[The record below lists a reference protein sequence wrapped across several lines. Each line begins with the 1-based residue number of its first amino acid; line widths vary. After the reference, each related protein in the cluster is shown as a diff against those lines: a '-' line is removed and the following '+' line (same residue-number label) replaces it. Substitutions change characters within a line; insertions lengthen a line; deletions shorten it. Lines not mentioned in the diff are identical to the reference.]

1 LKFSAS
7 WQKLLLRADSFPQ
20 IKGRLSF
27 WPAFVV
33 CLFLGFVAAFALPPI
48 GIWPCLLALP
58 IGFALA
64 RDLTFGRA
72 FVMGFALG
80 LGYFINALHWIG
92 YAFLV
97 DADAYL
103 WMMPFA
109 VGGLSAFLALYWGL
123 AFVGARLLVRWRVPW
138 FAAFPASVA
147 VAEILRGILFTGF
160 PWAAPGLVADGMGGV
175 LQLAS
180 LIGMQGLTFWLLFW
194 ATLVIAMARR
204 EITGRALLALAVV
217 LLAILPAAFLWGRS
231 ILNGPAEETVPGVRL
246 LLVQPNVSQ
255 NDKWQSD
262 NAGAIFEQLLEMSN
276 ADGATHIIWP
286 ESAVPFLLDESAGAK
301 ARIATQL
308 NAGQSLLTGAVRRQI
323 HDGGRED
330 FFTSILMFDEKAAI
344 LDVYDKW
351 RLVPGGEFLPLAWAL
366 EPLGFRKVVN
376 VPESFSA
383 GAGARSLAIPGA
395 GLAGLLICYEV
406 IFPQKLVDDASR
418 PQWLLNVTNDG
429 WFGLSTGPY
438 QHLAQARMRAVEQGL
453 PVVRAANTGISAII
467 DGKGRMRA
475 QSALGETTT
484 VAGQL
489 PVAEEVTA
497 FARFGLWLSFLTV
510 LLTIL
515 SVTYLSNKPLNTQ
528 VDSF

>member
-1 LKFSAS
+1 
-7 WQKLLLRADSFPQ
+7 
-20 IKGRLSF
+20 LSF
-27 WPAFVV
+27 WPAVGL
-33 CLFLGFVAAFALPPI
+33 CLVLGFVAAFALPPI
-48 GIWPCLLALP
+48 GIWPCLFAVSM
-58 IGFALA
+58 GFALA
-64 RDLTFGRA
+64 REKTFGRA
-72 FVMGFALG
+72 FVLGLALG
-80 LGYFINALHWIG
+80 FGYFINALHWIG

-123 AFVGARLLVRWRVPW
+123 AFVGARLLMRWNVPW
-138 FAAFPASVA
+138 FAAFPASLA

-180 LIGMQGLTFWLLFW
+180 FIGMQGLTFWLLFW
-194 ATLVIAMARR
+194 ASLVIALARR
-204 EITGRALLALAVV
+204 EIAGRAPLVLAAI
-217 LLAILPAAFLWGRS
+217 LLAILPAAFLWGQS
-231 ILNGPAEETVPGVRL
+231 VVNGPAAATVPGVKL

-262 NAGAIFEQLLEMSN
+262 NAGAIFEQLLDLSAQE
-276 ADGATHIIWP
+276 DATHVIWP

-308 NAGQSLLTGAVRRQI
+308 KAGQMLLTGAVRRQI
-323 HDGGRED
+323 HDTGRED
-330 FFTSILMFDEKAAI
+330 FFTSILMFDDTASI

-383 GAGARSLAIPGA
+383 GAGARSLSIPGA
-395 GLAGLLICYEV
+395 GLAGLLICYEI
-406 IFPQKLVDDASR
+406 IFPQKLVDDANR
-418 PQWLLNVTNDG
+418 PAWLINVTNDG

-453 PVVRAANTGISAII
+453 PVIRAANSGISAII
-467 DGKGRMRA
+467 DGKGRMLA
-475 QSALGETTT
+475 QSALGETKT
-484 VAGQL
+484 VAGLL
-489 PVAEEVTA
+489 PVASSVTA
-497 FARFGLWLSFLTV
+497 FARFGLWGALLTV